1 MRREACLSVNQNF
14 KTVFVL
20 TFRKKEKMISCVLVA
35 DLVVSLKLTSAQN
48 FPQLLSAMVESYIHL
63 CDDKDSD
70 VRMVADEN
78 LNRIIRVSLLKFF
91 FF

>member
-1 MRREACLSVNQNF
+1 
-14 KTVFVL
+14 
-20 TFRKKEKMISCVLVA
+20 MISCVLVA

-48 FPQLLSAMVESYIHL
+48 FPQLLSVMVESYIHL

-78 LNRIIRVSLLKFF
+78 LNRIIRVCITDSYFKLKA
-91 FF
+91 